1 MKKILSLS
9 LAAILLLGMVSLF
22 GGCSGNGSS
31 SGAGSSGSSGSESQ
45 SADGENVTLNFVRIG
60 NDQGEADYWKS
71 LIATFESDNPGIKV
85 QYDDAAIGE
94 AMETKLNTQFASGA
108 GPDLIGH
115 GILSVASR
123 VELGQY
129 QPITEQFNSWEGKD
143 DLMESVLA
151 NGTYKDEIYGLA
163 YSTTPFIFAY
173 RKDLFQEAGLDPEK
187 APETWDQLK
196 EYALKLTV
204 KEGDKITRAGFAFPM
219 TSGNF
224 VEYDIFAFGNGG
236 MFYDDQGN
244 PTIDTPEKAEAFT
257 FLMSFINEVNLPYNS
272 NEVNPFLTGNA
283 AMTLINNVALTPM
296 LNDEAYKDKVGIAFP
311 PYKTTKAS
319 FSGCN
324 MLFVGRD
331 CKNVDAAFS
340 FISAALSK
348 EEVLRRAKE
357 LSIPVT
363 RASLV
368 EDYVAMDPMNAVRA
382 ECVEYG
388 IGMPRTTWA
397 TLFQKVRND
406 MVQQVLYSKAS
417 PQQALTD
424 AQKQLEDEIAAR
436 G

>member
-1 MKKILSLS
+1 
-9 LAAILLLGMVSLF
+9 
-22 GGCSGNGSS
+22 
-31 SGAGSSGSSGSESQ
+31 
-45 SADGENVTLNFVRIG
+45 
-60 NDQGEADYWKS
+60 
-71 LIATFESDNPGIKV
+71 
-85 QYDDAAIGE
+85 
-94 AMETKLNTQFASGA
+94 
-108 GPDLIGH
+108 
-115 GILSVASR
+115 
-123 VELGQY
+123 
-129 QPITEQFNSWEGKD
+129 
-143 DLMESVLA
+143 
-151 NGTYKDEIYGLA
+151 
-163 YSTTPFIFAY
+163 
-173 RKDLFQEAGLDPEK
+173 
-187 APETWDQLK
+187 
-196 EYALKLTV
+196 
-204 KEGDKITRAGFAFPM
+204 
-219 TSGNF
+219 
-224 VEYDIFAFGNGG
+224 
-236 MFYDDQGN
+236 
-244 PTIDTPEKAEAFT
+244 
-257 FLMSFINEVNLPYNS
+257 MSFINEVNLPYNS

-424 AQKQLEDEIAAR
+424 AQKQLEDEIAAQ